1 MIDRRSNE
9 FDSKGSKRMDFEFT
23 EQQLMI
29 RDMVRDFAKEHIKPN
44 AEEWDEEEKFPR
56 ELFSQLGDLGIM
68 GMNIPEAYGGAGLD
82 YVSSALAIEE
92 IARYDGSAALTVA
105 SHNSLGSGHIYQAGT
120 EAQKEKYLPSL
131 ASGDKLAAWGLTE
144 PGSGS
149 DASGMRTKAERSGDT
164 WTLNGSKTFTTQ
176 GSVGDV
182 AVILANTSPEKKQK
196 GITAFIVETDSP
208 GFSVS
213 KKMRKLG
220 MRASDTV
227 VIRLDDV
234 EVPDANRLGE
244 VDRGFID
251 TLQILDRG
259 RIGIGALAVGLAR
272 GALEES
278 LDYSQER
285 EQFDQPIADFQA
297 IQFKLA
303 DMATEIDAARLLVMR
318 AATKADAAGDGG
330 DRFTK
335 EASMAKLFASE
346 TAMRATEEAIQIHGG
361 YGYTREYPVERYFR
375 DAKLTTIGEGTSE
388 IQRLVIARQIL
399 DAL

>member
-244 VDRGFID
+244 VDQGFID

>member
-1 MIDRRSNE
+1 
-9 FDSKGSKRMDFEFT
+9 MDFDFT

-29 RDMVRDFAKEHIKPN
+29 RDMVRDFADEHIRPH
-44 AEEWDEEEKFPR
+44 AEEWDEHEKFPR
-56 ELFSQLGDLGIM
+56 ELFDELGELGIM
-68 GMNIPEAYGGAGLD
+68 GMNIPEKYGGAGLD
-82 YVSSALAIEE
+82 YVSAALAIEE
-92 IARYDGSAALTVA
+92 IARHDGSAALTVA
-105 SHNSLGSGHIYQAGT
+105 SHNSLGTGHIYLAGT
-120 EAQKEKYLPSL
+120 EQQKKRYLPDL
-131 ASGDKLAAWGLTE
+131 ASGKKLAAWGLTE

-149 DASGMRTKAERSGDT
+149 DASGMRTRAHRDGDT
-164 WTLNGSKTFTTQ
+164 WTISGSKTFTTQ

-196 GITAFIVETDSP
+196 GITAFILEHDMP

-213 KKMRKLG
+213 KKMKKLG

-227 VIRLDDV
+227 ELRMDEVQ
-234 EVPDANRLGE
+234 VPDENRLGE
-244 VDRGFID
+244 VDRGFMD
-251 TLQILDRG
+251 TLKILDRG
-259 RIGIGALAVGLAR
+259 RIGIGALSVGLAR

-285 EQFDQPIADFQA
+285 EQFEEPIASFQG

-303 DMATEIDAARLLVMR
+303 DMATEVEAARLMVMR
-318 AATKADAAGDGG
+318 AADMADKFPETGK
-330 DRFTK
+330 RFTK

-346 TAMRATEEAIQIHGG
+346 VAMRATEEAIQIHGG

-375 DAKLTTIGEGTSE
+375 DAKLMTIGEGTSE

-399 DAL
+399 DAI